1 MSTTLAI
8 NSPTEQSVTE
18 QILTVS
24 IFEEQVARFNEV
36 YALEQY
42 HLATRKDMAKR
53 LGVFKKMLAE
63 ELDEIDEIIEKLVPP
78 IDNILLDVPVLAYQN
93 PLQALT
99 DIADLLGDLQVYCA
113 SEMIRFN
120 IPVLPTQTI
129 IMDSNMSKL
138 GDDGKPIKRADG
150 KVMKGPNYW
159 KPEPAIAEM
168 LKKHY
173 AQDPECAWLSRL
185 EYAPRTLMEV
195 LAGTE
200 PAAPAAPTP
209 TVQAGEKE

>member
-8 NSPTEQSVTE
+8 NSPTE

-24 IFEEQVARFNEV
+24 IFEEQVAHFNGV

-78 IDNILLDVPVLAYQN
+78 ADELPEIEPIPGYQN

-138 GDDGKPIKRADG
+138 GDDGKPIKRDDG
-150 KVMKGPNYW
+150 KVMKGPGYW

-185 EYAPRTLMEV
+185 EYTPRSVMEV
-195 LAGTE
+195 LAATE
-200 PAAPAAPTP
+200 PAAPVAPVP
-209 TVQAGEKE
+209 AVQAGEKE